1 MKTTLM
7 IMLLAV
13 AAMVPALILPTAA
26 GAAPRD
32 RYERYDRYER
42 RDRPQRR
49 SYYRSNRYRYN
60 EYTDRANNLDPSRE
74 YGGYPDW
81 ARAAL
86 APKYDGGNRR

>member
-1 MKTTLM
+1 MKKTLM
-7 IMLLAV
+7 IMLLAG
-13 AAMVPALILPTAA
+13 AATMPVLISATDA

-32 RYERYDRYER
+32 RSERSDRYDRYER
-42 RDRPQRR
+42 RDRTSNRR
-49 SYYRSNRYRYN
+49 YYRYRQN
-60 EYTDRANNLDPSRE
+60 EYTDRANNLDPARE